1 MILILVILTGIQL
14 LASKPS
20 AKCVALSDN
29 EMAFVNSLRE
39 NLLFQHVFNLTR
51 QWSTDTPHILDL
63 VITSDN
69 FVLEIEHLSP
79 LGMSDHC
86 VLKFGC
92 YLYAEHCQIQQK
104 FRLDK
109 GDYDNLCD
117 FLNLD

>member
-1 MILILVILTGIQL
+1 VILILVILTGTQL

-20 AKCVALSDN
+20 AK
-29 EMAFVNSLRE
+29 
-39 NLLFQHVFNLTR
+39 R

-79 LGMSDHC
+79 LGMSDDC